1 MQLIINTPTTK
12 KGMKEFNVA
21 FAQVQKEL
29 VLHCIRDLN
38 IDVISKEKVLNT
50 FVDVLEKQVK
60 EREIEQS

>member
-12 KGMKEFNVA
+12 KGIKEFNIA

-29 VLHCIRDLN
+29 VLYYIRNLN
-38 IDVISKEKVLNT
+38 IDIVSREKVLNT
-50 FVDVLEKQVK
+50 FAKELEKKVK